1 MSFTETH
8 LSQLLELRE
17 RACITNNKGFKQ
29 ANIGKRHH
37 CMSGGHVDLQKTAE
51 HKCARAHTHTARQP
65 HKDTLT
71 DRIWLQ
77 RHLGL
82 LRPPSFFPDFSGLPL
97 SYVLLAKPSRILR
110 FCCARAVSTRPDLR
124 ACDFSPQDGR
134 AQRFAIHH
142 NFKGVASLKKGKLA
156 HFPPPANMMIDGLL
170 CNGYCSR

>member
-1 MSFTETH
+1 
-8 LSQLLELRE
+8 
-17 RACITNNKGFKQ
+17 
-29 ANIGKRHH
+29 
-37 CMSGGHVDLQKTAE
+37 MSGGHVDLQKTAE

-71 DRIWLQ
+71 DRICLQ

-156 HFPPPANMMIDGLL
+156 INTHAEEKSQRVAPP
-170 CNGYCSR
+170 CNQQRYAARARQSAQNEEKS

>member
-82 LRPPSFFPDFSGLPL
+82 LRPPSFFPDFSGLLFPMCFSL
-97 SYVLLAKPSRILR
+97 SHRVFCASAVRAPSRLDRISGPATSHRKTGERRGSRFTIILR
-110 FCCARAVSTRPDLR
+110 AWPL
-124 ACDFSPQDGR
+124 
-134 AQRFAIHH
+134 
-142 NFKGVASLKKGKLA
+142 LKKV
-156 HFPPPANMMIDGLL
+156 N
-170 CNGYCSR
+170 

>member
-1 MSFTETH
+1 
-8 LSQLLELRE
+8 
-17 RACITNNKGFKQ
+17 
-29 ANIGKRHH
+29 
-37 CMSGGHVDLQKTAE
+37 MSGEHVDLQTTTAQQSTN
-51 HKCARAHTHTARQP
+51 ARARTHTVPQS
-65 HKDTLT
+65 HKDTLN

-97 SYVLLAKPSRILR
+97 SYVLLAKPSSILR

-142 NFKGVASLKKGKLA
+142 NFKGVASLKKGKLST
-156 HFPPPANMMIDGLL
+156 FPPPRTEKSQRVAPP
-170 CNGYCSR
+170 CNQQRYAARARQSAERGIVESS